1 MNMVIGSKVKEL
13 RHGAGWA
20 THVNTGVSRKDGT
33 LPGSQ
38 RVTASSVIPQHC
50 ACSIL

>member
-20 THVNTGVSRKDGT
+20 THVNTEVSRKDGSLAQ
-33 LPGSQ
+33 LPEGDCLLRDFSD
-38 RVTASSVIPQHC
+38 C